1 MPCLFLCIFVCSVF
15 SVLLTQY
22 VFIIK
27 SYIFENI
34 NLSANI
40 SDFLIEILVYIT
52 QRRVSLEM
60 ILKALGRLN
69 FKIAL
74 NNLGEN
80 YLIIS

>member
-1 MPCLFLCIFVCSVF
+1 MSCLFLCIFVCSVF

-34 NLSANI
+34 NLSVNI
-40 SDFLIEILVYIT
+40 SDFFIEILVYIT
-52 QRRVSLEM
+52 QRRVPLDM

-74 NNLGEN
+74 NNLVEN
-80 YLIIS
+80 YLII